1 MGTDAQ
7 VAGAHLGSFNTQS
20 VKLGSDLYGSVLPAA
35 ESFINSIQMQGAS
48 MKLLIPIVA
57 TTAAKTL
64 AMTGQ
69 NQDAKLAMV
78 DLINGALGPGTVSL
92 KTLNKWVGDNSTSQ
106 QNFAKDVYTSMA
118 NASNLAGVLNKNL
131 IPMMNQAFIQATNL
145 APAMKTWFTDVINGT
160 SGTAAG
166 QRDRANLVRDI
177 INAGNAAHDT
187 KGQIEQMIAQVLN
200 IPLKKAI
207 QIYMETSGSGQII
220 ITGTGINQRTINTT
234 TGQVRAFGGHTAK
247 GGYVGVGTTPTADDV
262 LLMASKGE
270 LVVPEWLVK
279 SGAVNHLRGKIPGF
293 AGGGMVGAVIN
304 AEGQVGRAE
313 ADFGASAVQAFALSA
328 LSAERAEAARELARA
343 KAQAAA
349 TAAAGLNNLP
359 LGTGPHS
366 GSAAI
371 AQAFARSILFAYGW
385 GMNQWPYEQA
395 LWNQESGWNAY
406 AANPTS
412 NARGIPQNING
423 WSAYAPGDYQA
434 QIRWGD
440 AYIFARY
447 GTPANAWAHEK
458 AYNWYDTGGW
468 IKPGMNHMYNG
479 TGKMEHLT
487 NDTNSS
493 GGTLQVAPGG
503 ASAFEQFMVMAIREW
518 VVRKG
523 GGSVQK
529 AFGIPGK

>member
-1 MGTDAQ
+1 MLEPGEAVIDKHKTNRYAWLFKLMG
-7 VAGAHLGSFNTQS
+7 
-20 VKLGSDLYGSVLPAA
+20 VK
-35 ESFINSIQMQGAS
+35 
-48 MKLLIPIVA
+48 
-57 TTAAKTL
+57 
-64 AMTGQ
+64 
-69 NQDAKLAMV
+69 
-78 DLINGALGPGTVSL
+78 
-92 KTLNKWVGDNSTSQ
+92 
-106 QNFAKDVYTSMA
+106 
-118 NASNLAGVLNKNL
+118 
-131 IPMMNQAFIQATNL
+131 
-145 APAMKTWFTDVINGT
+145 
-160 SGTAAG
+160 
-166 QRDRANLVRDI
+166 
-177 INAGNAAHDT
+177 
-187 KGQIEQMIAQVLN
+187 
-200 IPLKKAI
+200 
-207 QIYMETSGSGQII
+207 
-220 ITGTGINQRTINTT
+220 
-234 TGQVRAFGGHTAK
+234 
-247 GGYVGVGTTPTADDV
+247 
-262 LLMASKGE
+262 
-270 LVVPEWLVK
+270 
-279 SGAVNHLRGKIPGF
+279 GF
-293 AGGGMVGAVIN
+293 AGGGLVDRMSNGPSNYMGGIEA
-304 AEGQVGRAE
+304 GFGRAGENLFAAAALADLKANVHNE
-313 ADFGASAVQAFALSA
+313 AQ
-328 LSAERAEAARELARA
+328 RIAA
-343 KAQAAA
+343 QMAA

-385 GMNQWPYEQA
+385 TQAQWPYEQA